1 MPDREPNAAEG
12 DSTVS
17 EGSRP
22 PRLPQSLRLR
32 IVTAVIAG
40 ALVIAGVFLL
50 ESAAI
55 AAVAVA
61 LALAGAWE
69 WSRLGGLH
77 SMMARLG
84 YVAALGSLC
93 LALWAAGA
101 VVAQAVLALA
111 ALWWLGFTLWL
122 AGGGRERTLAAEAG
136 ARWWVLALGLL
147 VLSALMLAI
156 TALAEPGIGR
166 GVLLYGVCLVWAADI
181 GAYFVGRAWGRRPLA
196 PRISAGK
203 TWEGLIGGLLAVL
216 VYALAAGALLGVAP
230 GGLVA
235 WTMLALLAGA
245 VSVPGDLFVSLLK
258 RAAGLKDSGA
268 LLPGH
273 GGLLDRID
281 SLLAAIPILAL
292 GLANTPV
299 ELLP

>member
-1 MPDREPNAAEG
+1 MPDREPKTAQEGNA
-12 DSTVS
+12 SPS
-17 EGSRP
+17 ERP
-22 PRLPQSLRLR
+22 ARLPQSLRLR

-50 ESAAI
+50 EPTAI
-55 AAVAVA
+55 AVVAGA

-69 WSRLGGLH
+69 WSRLAGLH
-77 SMMARLG
+77 GAVARLT
-84 YVAALGSLC
+84 YVAAVGAIC
-93 LALWAAGA
+93 LVSWAAGA
-101 VVAQAVLALA
+101 VAAQAVLALA
-111 ALWWLGFTLWL
+111 ALWWLGLTLWL
-122 AGGGRERTLAAEAG
+122 AAGGREHTLATEAG
-136 ARWWVLALGLL
+136 PRWWALGLGLL
-147 VLSALMLAI
+147 VLPALMLAV
-156 TALAEPGIGR
+156 TMLAQPGIGR
-166 GVLLYGVCLVWAADI
+166 GVLLYAVCLVWAADI

-203 TWEGLIGGLLAVL
+203 TWEGLAGGLVAVL
-216 VYALAAGALLGVAP
+216 VYALVAGALLGVAP
-230 GGLVA
+230 GALAGWAALALVA
-235 WTMLALLAGA
+235 GT

-292 GLANTPV
+292 GLAAIPI